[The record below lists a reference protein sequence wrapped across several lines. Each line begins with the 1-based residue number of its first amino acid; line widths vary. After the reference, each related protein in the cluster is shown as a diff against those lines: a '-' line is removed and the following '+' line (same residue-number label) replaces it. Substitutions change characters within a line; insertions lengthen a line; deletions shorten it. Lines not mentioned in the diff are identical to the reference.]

1 MFLVRAINFVI
12 SLQNGLYVA
21 VDCTALSHPPS
32 ISINS
37 FLVTCFPTGLAL
49 SLLLPFKAIFINFQK
64 HSYHTRRAPQKQL
77 IFLFPNLFQTKNQLH
92 PSSNRALI
100 AFLGT
105 HLVRT
110 TSLNFPNSSILKLR
124 NFCVFSLEAHTTLL
138 AVKRTHPV
146 LSLSP
151 FQRDYQFVVCS
162 EKHT

>member
-1 MFLVRAINFVI
+1 M
-12 SLQNGLYVA
+12 YET

-49 SLLLPFKAIFINFQK
+49 SLLLPFKAFINFQK

-124 NFCVFSLEAHTTLL
+124 NFCV
-138 AVKRTHPV
+138 
-146 LSLSP
+146 LSP
-151 FQRDYQFVVCS
+151 CTNEVVS
-162 EKHT
+162 REKHTLSSFPFWINYSTDKI

>member
-1 MFLVRAINFVI
+1 M
-12 SLQNGLYVA
+12 YET

-92 PSSNRALI
+92 PSSNRTPI

-105 HLVRT
+105 DSIST
-110 TSLNFPNSSILKLR
+110 TFPDFPNSSLLKLR

-146 LSLSP
+146 LSPLPLKENPSLS
-151 FQRDYQFVVCS
+151 YVV
-162 EKHT
+162 KGTHDVHFLFG